1 LCRDVRG
8 ASARRWS
15 PQGDHP
21 SRSELFEDFVDEGHG
36 FLVIIAGMQTV
47 HSVKMAANLLFHVFQ
62 MTIIVVFRMASAVV
76 VQFEDVNG
84 QLATVIPGLVAL
96 LPQFLVRIQVGGTSV
111 KLVQQFIQLPFGE
124 FEVLGEQNLRVSLE
138 GL

>member
-1 LCRDVRG
+1 
-8 ASARRWS
+8 
-15 PQGDHP
+15 
-21 SRSELFEDFVDEGHG
+21 VDEGHG